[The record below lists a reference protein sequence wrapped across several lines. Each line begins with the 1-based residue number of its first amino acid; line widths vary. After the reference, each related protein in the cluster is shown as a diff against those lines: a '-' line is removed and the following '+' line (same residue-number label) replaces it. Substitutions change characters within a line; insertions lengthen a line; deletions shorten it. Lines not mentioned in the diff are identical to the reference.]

1 MGINVKDHPSGI
13 PHSDGNVMEK
23 FANGNVTSSRDTPY
37 KHQARDA
44 LKQKRK
50 CFDIHIS
57 LFHKFYYKI

>member
-1 MGINVKDHPSGI
+1 MGINVKDHPNGI

-44 LKQKRK
+44 AIRRGIIEVYNTDR
-50 CFDIHIS
+50 CAEI
-57 LFHKFYYKI
+57 